1 MKYIDRFETKYVD
14 VYRVLIVTVVF
25 LTILAALAGLT
36 YWIGVKASAEEHRS
50 EEYFKTPSWS
60 SIRMDVL
67 PLVDN
72 LETDRGDYKENG
84 GSKSKTTD
92 ESGKQESIFV
102 DPRILE
108 VSNNL
113 SKQFE
118 RNEEGVKQFR
128 EMLPRRVLQE
138 WLVNDSGISLRWKE
152 RFLDDVV
159 LYSRELGE
167 DGRINRIG
175 SIEERAKMLIS
186 ALEKYVDRYIES
198 IEIATRAASTMN
210 KEERDRQEE
219 VNTTL
224 LYILPI
230 CAYILLSLIALVV
243 LIRVEVH
250 LRTIANNSSSSGS

>member
-25 LTILAALAGLT
+25 LTILAALAGLF
-36 YWIGVKASAEEHRS
+36 YWIGVKVSSEEHRS
-50 EEYFKTPSWS
+50 EQYFKTPSWS

-72 LETDRGDYKENG
+72 VETGIGDDENDDAT
-84 GSKSKTTD
+84 KSKNTAD
-92 ESGKQESIFV
+92 NAKQEKIFV
-102 DPRILE
+102 DPRIVEL
-108 VSNNL
+108 SNNL

-118 RNEEGVKQFR
+118 RNEGGVKQFR

-138 WLVNDSGISLRWKE
+138 WLVNDLGISSRWKE

-167 DGRINRIG
+167 DSRINRIG

-186 ALEKYVDRYIES
+186 ALEKYVDRYLES
-198 IEIATRAASTMN
+198 IEIATSAASTMN

-250 LRTIANNSSSSGS
+250 LRTIANNSSSSGH

>member
-25 LTILAALAGLT
+25 LTILAALAGLA
-36 YWIGVKASAEEHRS
+36 YWVGVKVSVEEHRS

-72 LETDRGDYKENG
+72 LETDRDDGQEND

-102 DPRILE
+102 DPRIVE

-186 ALEKYVDRYIES
+186 ALEKYVDRYVES
-198 IEIATRAASTMN
+198 IEIAARAASTMN